1 MALDRS
7 KLTFKIASAGF
18 VFLIIAAVAFITY
31 AFVTANPLMVLIPI
45 VIMAAMV
52 WILIVQRRDAYVVP
66 TPHEVV
72 AVMLELAEL
81 KEGETLYDLGSG
93 DGRILIA
100 AARDY
105 GAKAV
110 GIEIDK
116 TLIRIT
122 REAIQKHGLEDQVE
136 VNQGSFWEYDLNDA
150 DVVTMY
156 LRQDTNDRLSRKL
169 DAQLHKGA
177 RVVSYTFAMT
187 GWDPVRVDET
197 HHVYAYEI

>member
-7 KLTFKIASAGF
+7 KLTFKFASAGF

-31 AFVTANPLMVLIPI
+31 AFVTANPFMALIPI
-45 VIMAAMV
+45 VIMVAMA

-66 TPHEVV
+66 TPNEVV
-72 AVMLELAEL
+72 EIMLDLAEL

-105 GAKAV
+105 GVKAV

-116 TLIRIT
+116 TLVRIT
-122 REAIQKHGLEDQVE
+122 QQAIRKQGMEDRVE
-136 VNQGSFWEYDLNDA
+136 VIQGSFWEYDLKDA

-169 DAQLHKGA
+169 DAQLRKGA
-177 RVVSYTFAMT
+177 RVVSHTFVMT
-187 GWDPVRVDET
+187 GWDTVRVDKA
-197 HHVYAYEI
+197 HHVYVYEI